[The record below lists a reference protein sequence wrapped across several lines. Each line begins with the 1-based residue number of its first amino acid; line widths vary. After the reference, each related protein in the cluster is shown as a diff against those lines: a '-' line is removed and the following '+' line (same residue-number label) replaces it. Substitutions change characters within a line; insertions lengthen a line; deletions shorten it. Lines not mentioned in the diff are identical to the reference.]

1 MGAQH
6 PDVIDFAGDYNLT
19 GIVLQN
25 HAGSGGNF
33 EGAEGGVNIQSMVQ
47 EIFGYFSQRRCVV

>member
-1 MGAQH
+1 MGSQH

-25 HAGSGGNF
+25 HAGTGGNF
-33 EGAEGGVNIQSMVQ
+33 DGAEAGVKAPCGRQSPHQ
-47 EIFGYFSQRRCVV
+47 TGIHRL

>member
-25 HAGSGGNF
+25 LAGSGGNF

-47 EIFGYFSQRRCVV
+47 ELNIYEGITQRAV